1 LAAKVLPDLLSFMKL
16 LFNFG
21 QPKKQVQRNLIWR
34 FKIRVATPDPVC
46 RAPAQTG
53 VMGAN
58 SGDALRFWG
67 MKTERHAL
75 SLKIVG
81 GSPRMGH
88 RRAIHAK

>member
-1 LAAKVLPDLLSFMKL
+1 M
-16 LFNFG
+16 
-21 QPKKQVQRNLIWR
+21 NLNVGSVEGFR
-34 FKIRVATPDPVC
+34 ASTHLEVAGLDGFV
-46 RAPAQTG
+46 PAQTG